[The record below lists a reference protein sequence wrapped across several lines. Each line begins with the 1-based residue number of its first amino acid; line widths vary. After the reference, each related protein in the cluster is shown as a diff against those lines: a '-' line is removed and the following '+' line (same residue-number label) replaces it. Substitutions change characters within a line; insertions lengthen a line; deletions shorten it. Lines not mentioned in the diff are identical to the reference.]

1 MIYVCVPVHNEAR
14 TAGLVLWKVRQV
26 FTGFSREYHILVCD
40 DASTDE
46 TAEVLGRYARVLPMT
61 VITNQERQGYAKSLE
76 ALLMAALQR
85 TDRPKRDCAI
95 TLHADFVHS
104 PDAMEEMVKR
114 LESGADLVVGEQKQ
128 HAGAVKRGFRWCRAW
143 APRLL
148 HVPGV
153 RDTVSG
159 FLALRLVVLRQAL
172 RPGAETLLTTDG
184 WAANAE
190 LVARLIRHARKLETV
205 GYSARYDLRQRES
218 RTTGLDE
225 LLRAWRARPAVRA
238 ARLALLATLMLF
250 AAPRAG
256 AQTAPAA
263 DSNAGAPATRPV
275 PFPIGEHLVFQAK
288 YGFISVGTATMDVS
302 NLDTIRGTPTVHLVF
317 HILGSALF
325 GAYKLDQKLE
335 SWVGKDDFVSR
346 RYKVDTDE
354 KGKRWG
360 HTYDI
365 FPDSGYYRS
374 DGTDTTHA
382 SVPNPLDDAAF
393 LYWIRT
399 VPLEDGK
406 KYEYRRYFRPE
417 NDPII
422 VEVVGHDRVSV
433 AGRKWNAIVVRPAI
447 PNGRGIFAEKA
458 DARIWLSDDSTR
470 TLLALQSTFSFGQV
484 TLKLKEYSVP
494 EHQ

>member
-26 FTGFSREYHILVCD
+26 FTGFSREYQILVCD
-40 DASTDE
+40 DASTDD

-61 VITNQERQGYAKSLE
+61 VITNRERQGYAKSLE
-76 ALLMAALQR
+76 ALLMTALQR

-104 PDAMEEMVKR
+104 PEAMEEMVKR

-148 HVPGV
+148 RVPGV

-159 FLALRLVVLRQAL
+159 FVALRLVVLRQAL

-205 GYSARYDLRQRES
+205 GYSARYDLRQRAS

-225 LLRAWRARPAVRA
+225 LMRAWRARPAVRA
-238 ARLALLATLMLF
+238 ARLAMFAALMLF
-250 AAPRAG
+250 SVPRAR
-256 AQTAPAA
+256 AQTPPAA
-263 DSNAGAPATRPV
+263 DSNAAAPATRPV

-288 YGFISVGTATMDVS
+288 YGFINVGTATMDVS
-302 NLDTIRGTPTVHLVF
+302 NIDTIRGTPTVHLVF

-365 FPDSGYYRS
+365 FP
-374 DGTDTTHA
+374 
-382 SVPNPLDDAAF
+382 
-393 LYWIRT
+393 
-399 VPLEDGK
+399 
-406 KYEYRRYFRPE
+406 
-417 NDPII
+417 
-422 VEVVGHDRVSV
+422 
-433 AGRKWNAIVVRPAI
+433 
-447 PNGRGIFAEKA
+447 
-458 DARIWLSDDSTR
+458 
-470 TLLALQSTFSFGQV
+470 
-484 TLKLKEYSVP
+484 
-494 EHQ
+494 

>member
-14 TAGLVLWKVRQV
+14 TAGLVLWKIRQV
-26 FTGFSREYHILVCD
+26 FTGFSREYQILVCD
-40 DASTDE
+40 DGSTDD
-46 TAEVLGRYARVLPMT
+46 TAEVLARYARVLPMT
-61 VITNQERQGYAKSLE
+61 VITNTQRQGYAKSLE
-76 ALLMAALQR
+76 ALLKAALQR

-128 HAGAVKRGFRWCRAW
+128 LAGPVTRGFRWCRAL

-148 HVPGV
+148 RVPGV

-172 RPGAETLLTTDG
+172 KPGVESLLSTDG
-184 WAANAE
+184 WSANAE
-190 LVARLIRHARKLETV
+190 LVARLARNSRKLERV
-205 GYSARYDLRQRES
+205 EYAARYDLRQRGS
-218 RTTGLDE
+218 RTTGWDE
-225 LLRAWRARPAVRA
+225 LMRAWRARPVVRA
-238 ARLALLATLMLF
+238 ARMAMLAAIALF

-256 AQTAPAA
+256 AQNTPVA
-263 DSNAGAPATRPV
+263 DSNAAPATRPV
-275 PFPIGEHLVFQAK
+275 PFPVGEHLVFGAK
-288 YGFISVGTATMDVS
+288 YGFISVGTATMDVVGI
-302 NLDTIRGTPTVHLVF
+302 DTIRGTPTVHLLF
-317 HILGSALF
+317 HIIGSALF

-346 RYKVDTDE
+346 RYTIDTDE
-354 KGKRWG
+354 KGKKWK

-365 FPDSGYYRS
+365 FPDSGYYRT

-406 KYEYRRYFRPE
+406 KYTYRRYFRPE

-422 VEVVGHDRVSV
+422 VEVVGHDRVNV
-433 AGRKWNAIVVRPAI
+433 AGKKWDAIVVRPAI

-484 TLKLKEYSVP
+484 TLKLKEFSVP
-494 EHQ
+494 ERK